1 MAPEGTLPNGSFTGA
16 LRLGAA
22 ALALAAVI
30 GPMGTVITFM
40 VARVN
45 ANESRLQAHLE
56 GDGHQH
62 IQRRRGA
69 QADEQHVLGVL
80 DPDDRQLCYRR
91 LGLEHRWHH
100 RLGQGADRLVSAD
113 DWLGACVRYRLDAH
127 VRDDDMNIR
136 QRIHLTAGAQIP
148 APPAGEAYLVT
159 AAGKLIITA
168 AGQYITVPE

>member
-56 GDGHQH
+56 GDGHPVQNERLNTTREGFEAFREESLRASRELDDKLQKEIH
-62 IQRRRGA
+62 GQTGLREEILRTLEERMRT
-69 QADEQHVLGVL
+69 ADAEREVLRL
-80 DPDDRQLCYRR
+80 RIRQL
-91 LGLEHRWHH
+91 E
-100 RLGQGADRLVSAD
+100 LV
-113 DWLGACVRYRLDAH
+113 
-127 VRDDDMNIR
+127 
-136 QRIHLTAGAQIP
+136 
-148 APPAGEAYLVT
+148 
-159 AAGKLIITA
+159 AAKG
-168 AGQYITVPE
+168 GVVVP